1 MSLAVERSHPTM
13 KSIYRL
19 ITFFFTANFLVI
31 FLLHSSVSQNNICIY
46 VILFNYFLKIKQRA
60 QDSECS
66 GTTVFVPPTVPCPNC
81 PTQTTVFVPPTIP
94 CPNCPTQ
101 TPDPIISTT
110 PCATSSSASSPG

>member
-1 MSLAVERSHPTM
+1 MRDLLIIISASIPISMSLAVERSRPTM

-19 ITFFFTANFLVI
+19 MRFFFSVNFLVI

-81 PTQTTVFVPPTIP
+81 PTQTPNPT
-94 CPNCPTQ
+94 
-101 TPDPIISTT
+101 ISTT